1 MEVEWYADRAA
12 LWVALREQGAR
23 SAARL
28 GRELGRAESWVKKWR
43 RRLTQAPADD
53 EAVLHSRSRAQA
65 AAADR
70 AERRG

>member
-1 MEVEWYADRAA
+1 MEVVWYADRAA
-12 LWVALREQGAR
+12 LRVALGGPGAQT
-23 SAARL
+23 APRL
-28 GRELGRAESWVKKWR
+28 ARELGRSESWVKKWR